1 MTTPAERVGAE
12 TNTGLPPERVTPLR
26 PYEFIS
32 VHRLCAPVDS
42 PAALDFTGN
51 RVYTA
56 LKGQTIVHR
65 PPLHAF
71 DDDDLTAPGQVSAE
85 PIDLRAHSVRSEDTF
100 LATLRGAVIEKF
112 ASRPQPSNTFTVFVD
127 EGVALAEAFHNRTC
141 SDNIATLLGETL
153 SAGDGGG
160 RVKVHEPGE
169 PGRVVEEPCV
179 LMASRFVHHNY
190 YHWTFEG
197 LTRLWALSAL
207 PGGDRLPLVFPS
219 TQLRPFHTDTLRA
232 MGLRNP
238 IYPLNHRL
246 TRFERLYVPSFLDG
260 ATVTPRQVAWLR
272 DTLFRTFPQARQGG
286 PRRIYVSRR
295 DANARRVLN
304 EDAVLAVLQRHGF
317 ELVVPGALSVA
328 EQIRA
333 FAGAEVVV
341 APHGA
346 GNSNIAFCPP
356 GAVFLE
362 LLPASNACALY
373 WMLANVAELR
383 YGRMVCPED
392 RPGLSMIVDTA
403 RLESLLSAALAGAE
417 A

>member
-1 MTTPAERVGAE
+1 M
-12 TNTGLPPERVTPLR
+12 PLH
-26 PYEFIS
+26 PYEFLS
-32 VHRLCAPVDS
+32 VHRLCAPVDGPS
-42 PAALDFTGN
+42 ALNFERNG
-51 RVYTA
+51 VFTA

-65 PPLHAF
+65 PPLHVF
-71 DDDDLTAPGQVSAE
+71 DDDDLMAPGQVSAA

-100 LATLRGAVIEKF
+100 LATLRGVVVEKF
-112 ASRPQPSNTFTVFVD
+112 ARRPQPSNTFSVFVD
-127 EGVALAEAFHNRTC
+127 EGVALAEAFHNRIC
-141 SDNIATLLGETL
+141 SDNIATLLGETVP
-153 SAGDGGG
+153 AGADGAI
-160 RVKVHEPGE
+160 RVKVYEPGE
-169 PGRVVEEPCV
+169 PERVVEEPCV

-207 PGGDRLPLVFPS
+207 PDGVPLVFPS
-219 TQLRPFHTDTLRA
+219 AELRPFHIDTLRA

-272 DTLFRTFPQARQGG
+272 DTLFRTFPHARAGG

-304 EDAVLAVLQRHGF
+304 EDAVLEVLYRHGF

-356 GAVFLE
+356 GATFLE

-373 WMLANVAELR
+373 WMLANVSDLR

-403 RLESLLSAALAGAE
+403 RLETLLSAALAGAG